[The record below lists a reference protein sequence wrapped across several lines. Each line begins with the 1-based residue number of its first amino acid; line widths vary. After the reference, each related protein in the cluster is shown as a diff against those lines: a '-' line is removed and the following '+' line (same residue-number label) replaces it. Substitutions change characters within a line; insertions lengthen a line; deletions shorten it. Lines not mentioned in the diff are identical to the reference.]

1 MTELNLKTKLTPAEK
16 FIVVFGITLFGI
28 CASMLIGKNLP
39 IQVLLSALILYL
51 ITGRRPT
58 IVYASVMKC
67 RRDFTGATR
76 FSKMLITLKLWEM
89 SNESVPS
96 LFRKQAATRKNKNA
110 FLIDDKTIT
119 FQEIED
125 FSNKIGR
132 CFQDMGFE
140 KGDTI
145 SLLMENRLEFI
156 PTWLGLSKIRVI
168 TALIN
173 TNLRKEALIH
183 CIRVAQSK
191 AIIVSSELADAIK
204 EIYTDE
210 DISKLKVYVYDE
222 NGIVPLDSMYVNL
235 YQKLETVSAETLE
248 IVEGS
253 CKDKLIYI
261 YTSGTTGLPKAV
273 NITHIKYM
281 YFVCT
286 TNKILGY
293 GESDCIYT
301 SLPLYHSAGGIV
313 GTGNTVLF
321 GVTVALR
328 KKFSA
333 SNFWTDCK
341 KYNCTAAQYIGELC
355 RYLLMTPKK
364 PSDTDH
370 KLKFMIGNGLRPEIW
385 TQFVERFKIPT
396 IVEIYGA
403 TESNANFGNF
413 DNTVGAI
420 GFTPQA
426 LAWLLAVELIKYD
439 EVTYEP
445 LRDANGFCIRC
456 SYGEPGILIG
466 KIRVNNAVQSFS
478 GYSDKKASEKKI
490 FKDVF
495 KTGDMFFNS
504 GDILVMDVYGYF
516 YFKDRVGDT
525 FRWKG
530 ENVSTT
536 EVEGAIVRAA
546 KLSDCVVYGVNI
558 PGADGKAGMAT
569 IADAD
574 HKVDL
579 DNLANELKESLPAYA
594 RPIFIRL
601 GTNLDITGTFKL
613 RKVDLQRDGFDITK
627 INDAIYLMQRDGSYK
642 RMTVD
647 DYQLIQQGGLRL

>member
-525 FRWKG
+525 FR
-530 ENVSTT
+530 
-536 EVEGAIVRAA
+536 
-546 KLSDCVVYGVNI
+546 
-558 PGADGKAGMAT
+558 
-569 IADAD
+569 
-574 HKVDL
+574 
-579 DNLANELKESLPAYA
+579 
-594 RPIFIRL
+594 
-601 GTNLDITGTFKL
+601 
-613 RKVDLQRDGFDITK
+613 
-627 INDAIYLMQRDGSYK
+627 
-642 RMTVD
+642 
-647 DYQLIQQGGLRL
+647 